1 MKNEEFATAYK
12 NIEDMNNTVNNKKK
26 RSLKMIKGLCAVC
39 LMLQVSFFLSSC
51 SDFLTI
57 YPTDRIVGE
66 DFWKTKADVDQ
77 MVDGAYQSML
87 SYDVQERAIMWGAYR
102 SDELVKHSDYSSTN
116 STTLDNISA
125 VNLLPSMGYNSWAAF
140 YKVINNCNIVLR
152 HAPEVMAED
161 PEFTQ
166 GDYDVVRAQML
177 ALRSL
182 CYFYLVRAFRDVP
195 YVTESFEEDT
205 QVEAVAQSTPADVL
219 QNCLNDL
226 NEASQYVMKSG
237 SYGQNDWR
245 NWGYITRDAVYAIMA
260 DIYLWRAAMTHSV
273 ADYQQTV
280 YYANQIIDAKDE
292 YYKKYHTNNVSTAE
306 VDKYHLT
313 SGQLMF
319 SIFTSGNSHESILEW
334 QYNGR
339 NNSNEALE
347 NYYYQSG
354 NKDNHKTSGILMASP
369 IFGMP
374 EDIANTAS
382 GKKAFSTKND
392 YRFWNNVYEAYN
404 EEAEQL
410 SISKMVATSIFLP
423 TTTTTTGVTK
433 TNYRSYEEFQ
443 QNWIVYR
450 LTDIMLMKAEALLEI
465 ADSTDMTA
473 LTDVFELVDEVNQRA
488 LISPT
493 NTADKLDATKFTTKS
508 SLELLILA
516 EREREF
522 CFEGKRWFDLMRY
535 CYRHMNG
542 VNIYQKLADTN
553 SWPALY
559 SPMLKMTVRKYSEGG
574 QSDAISIKMKSEPYL
589 YWPIQESEIKV
600 NNLLKQNPVWYQE
613 TTTSKN

>member
-26 RSLKMIKGLCAVC
+26 RSLKMVKGLCAVC

-87 SYDVQERAIMWGAYR
+87 SYNVQERAIMWGAYR

-433 TNYRSYEEFQ
+433 TNSRSYEEFQ

>member
-26 RSLKMIKGLCAVC
+26 RSLKMVKGLCAVC

>member
-26 RSLKMIKGLCAVC
+26 RSLKMVKGLCAVC

-102 SDELVKHSDYSSTN
+102 SDELVKHSDYS

-433 TNYRSYEEFQ
+433 TNSRSYEEFQ